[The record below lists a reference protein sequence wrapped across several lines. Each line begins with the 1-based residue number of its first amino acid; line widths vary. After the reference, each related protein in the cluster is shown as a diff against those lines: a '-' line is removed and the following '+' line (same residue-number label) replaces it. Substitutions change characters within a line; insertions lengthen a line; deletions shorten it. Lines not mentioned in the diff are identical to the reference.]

1 MCREPCEPF
10 RRIVECTSPP
20 EMRRK
25 LWQGL
30 IPTEIRLADKDV
42 ATDRAPEPYYVFSSL
57 HSSSYRLQI
66 MLPRI
71 SFFAAAVPDVIEYF
85 KEEALDVEPSIWFE
99 FCGKPLRGC
108 VRFSSLVL
116 TATATSRLELS
127 SICAQIKAFLGKL
140 IYTSE
145 I

>member
-1 MCREPCEPF
+1 
-10 RRIVECTSPP
+10 
-20 EMRRK
+20 MRRK

-57 HSSSYRLQI
+57 HSLSYRLQI

-85 KEEALDVEPSIWFE
+85 KEEALDVEPNIWFE

-108 VRFSSLVL
+108 VRFSSPLSPPQPPPDWSYLRSVPR
-116 TATATSRLELS
+116 SKPSLEN
-127 SICAQIKAFLGKL
+127 
-140 IYTSE
+140 
-145 I
+145 